1 MTAALVPAAS
11 IEAAKEQ
18 RRRYLQEV
26 RNPKFLSLESR
37 DEIEDHALAQLHRLK
52 TQLDA
57 GQFPDDGRQFLDRC
71 QKMLLDF
78 RDSLSGGTKPPDS
91 FMLGY
96 LYDVMNRCQHELV
109 RASA

>member
-1 MTAALVPAAS
+1 LITYCGEIGKFFPARS
-11 IEAAKEQ
+11 
-18 RRRYLQEV
+18 
-26 RNPKFLSLESR
+26 
-37 DEIEDHALAQLHRLK
+37 
-52 TQLDA
+52 LDA

-71 QKMLLDF
+71 QKTLLDL
-78 RDSLSGGTKPPDS
+78 RDSLHSGSRPPDS